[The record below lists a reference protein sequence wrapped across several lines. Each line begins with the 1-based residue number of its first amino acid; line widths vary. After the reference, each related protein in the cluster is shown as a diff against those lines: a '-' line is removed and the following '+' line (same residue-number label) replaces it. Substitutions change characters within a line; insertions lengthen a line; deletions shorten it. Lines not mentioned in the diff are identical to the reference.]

1 MNRCKVVID
10 SLQHPRSVQRE
21 SNGGSFNLTRDS
33 ISLPL
38 IVRSLIE
45 SDTRSWDSATKRT
58 RKTCL
63 PLARLPACSR
73 GYVCLHNMATIFVN
87 HRTDKNARPD
97 ALDNCYRRVR
107 ADLLSIVSRFLFP
120 ARISRSRRLVS
131 TIPFFFPLFFFLLLS
146 RPPIR
151 RSCLSFAFAFALTL
165 INR

>member
-1 MNRCKVVID
+1 M
-10 SLQHPRSVQRE
+10 
-21 SNGGSFNLTRDS
+21 
-33 ISLPL
+33 
-38 IVRSLIE
+38 
-45 SDTRSWDSATKRT
+45 
-58 RKTCL
+58 

-131 TIPFFFPLFFFLLLS
+131 TIPFFLSLVLFSPSLPSSNTPFLSLF
-146 RPPIR
+146 RVR
-151 RSCLSFAFAFALTL
+151 VRTHAD
-165 INR
+165 